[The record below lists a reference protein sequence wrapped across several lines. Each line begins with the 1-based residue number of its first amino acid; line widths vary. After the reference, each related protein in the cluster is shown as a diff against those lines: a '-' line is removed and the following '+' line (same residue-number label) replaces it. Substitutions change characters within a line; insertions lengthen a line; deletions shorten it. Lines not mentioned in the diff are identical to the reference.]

1 MEKKG
6 STVNAIRS
14 RWVLRWKKYPDG
26 SKKVKARLVVK
37 GFQDLDVKRI
47 AVSSPTA
54 NKDSQ
59 RLINSLAVM
68 KGWSVFTVDVST
80 AFI

>member
-1 MEKKG
+1 M
-6 STVNAIRS
+6 
-14 RWVLRWKKYPDG
+14 
-26 SKKVKARLVVK
+26 KARLVVK
-37 GFQDLDVKRI
+37 GFQDLDFKRS
-47 AVSSPTA
+47 AVSSCTA

-68 KGWSVFTVDVST
+68 KGWNVFTVDVST